1 MALEVIFGASI
12 PRELTTPTMEFLWAK
27 WKTLKSTNH
36 LTLQRLTEES
46 RHSLRP
52 NLAYLM
58 SSGDDFLFLYVGE
71 AVRAGHGDAES
82 GQSVTDNTGTRAADF
97 MQVYR
102 QVVSTMT
109 PAFVRFTG
117 ESLAPGQ
124 LWGRIIL
131 PIQLPQNTVML
142 VCYSEI
148 FSHQIEVYEQLFRT
162 APDAMLTA
170 CPISNDAGHAVDGWV
185 TMMNDRACELLG
197 HSGNLSNLRLS
208 DIPQFK
214 NIDLWGRLY
223 APRPGGGP
231 QILKTDDFDLEVLRF
246 PRAFGLRIRQR
257 VLSEVTDAI
266 PLAPVAASGRRE
278 HV

>member
-27 WKTLKSTNH
+27 WKTLKATNH

-58 SSGDDFLFLYVGE
+58 SSNDNFAYLYVGE
-71 AVRAGHGDAES
+71 AVQAGHGNAES
-82 GQSVTDNTGTRAADF
+82 GNMVSDNNGPRTSDF

-102 QVVSTMT
+102 QVASTMT
-109 PAFVRFTG
+109 PAFVRFSG
-117 ESLAPGQ
+117 ESLQPGQ
-124 LWGRIIL
+124 LWVRIIL
-131 PIQLPQNTVML
+131 PIQIAENSTML
-142 VCYSEI
+142 VCYSEVA
-148 FSHQIEVYEQLFRT
+148 SHQNEVYEQLFRT
-162 APDAMLTA
+162 APDAMLIA
-170 CPISNDAGHAVDGWV
+170 CPICNDAGHTTDGWV
-185 TMMNDRACELLG
+185 TMMNDRACEMLG
-197 HSGNLSNLRLS
+197 RATGIANLRLS
-208 DIPQFK
+208 EIPQFK

-231 QILKTDDFDLEVLRF
+231 QVLKTDEFDLEVLRF
-246 PRAFGLRIRQR
+246 PHAFGLRIRQR
-257 VLSEVTDAI
+257 MLAEIGDAV
-266 PLAPVAASGRRE
+266 PLAPVAVNGKHE